1 MGTTGEYRAEP
12 EAMRS
17 TVGNV
22 GAVIAHGINA
32 VADLEKLVLQPTTFA
47 SFGSVVA
54 AANEALHSQQ
64 VTAVRSLL
72 QVLQEINGLVKHS
85 ADAYQSADEA
95 VSEGY
100 GGGHARSSGASLA
113 SIWGAPHAAHLAEA
127 AITDSAGAHGEPSSV
142 GNVLRYLGDA
152 DLGRLAEHPL
162 TDARFHGVADFNDWL
177 AGDADNQA
185 RVGLIEVYSG
195 TARTFGDVPGGVH
208 SGDVVVV
215 EPLLLAGRHPVIGVA
230 GDGGALYNHGL
241 LDPGLGG
248 LAKVSVYRP
257 ASV

>member
-1 MGTTGEYRAEP
+1 MGTIGEYRAEP

-72 QVLQEINGLVKHS
+72 QLLQEINDLVKHS

-100 GGGHARSSGASLA
+100 GGGGGPSAPPLT
-113 SIWGAPHAAHLAEA
+113 SIWGTPHAAHLAAA

-215 EPLLLAGRHPVIGVA
+215 EPLQVAERPPVIGVA

>member
-22 GAVIAHGINA
+22 GGIIAHGINA
-32 VADLEKLVLQPTTFA
+32 VADLEKLVLQPSTFA

-72 QVLQEINGLVKHS
+72 QLLQEINGLVKHS

-100 GGGHARSSGASLA
+100 GGGRGPSAPSLT
-113 SIWGAPHAAHLAEA
+113 SIWGTPHAAHLAAA

-215 EPLLLAGRHPVIGVA
+215 EPLRLADRSPVIGVA
-230 GDGGALYNHGL
+230 GDGGVLYNHGPV
-241 LDPGLGG
+241 DPGLGG

>member
-22 GAVIAHGINA
+22 GGIIAHGINA
-32 VADLEKLVLQPTTFA
+32 VADLERLVLQPMTFA

-64 VTAVRSLL
+64 VSAVRSLL
-72 QVLQEINGLVKHS
+72 QLLQEVNGLVKSS

-100 GGGHARSSGASLA
+100 GGGRAATSSPLT
-113 SIWGAPHAAHLAEA
+113 SIWGTPHAAELAAA
-127 AITDSAGAHGEPSSV
+127 AITDSAGAHGEPASV

-215 EPLLLAGRHPVIGVA
+215 EPLRHPHHSPVIAVA
-230 GDGGALYNHGL
+230 GDGGALYNHGPV
-241 LDPGLGG
+241 DPGLGG

>member
-22 GAVIAHGINA
+22 GGIIAHGINA

-47 SFGSVVA
+47 TFGSVVA

-72 QVLQEINGLVKHS
+72 QLLQEINGLVKHS

-95 VSEGY
+95 VSDGY
-100 GGGHARSSGASLA
+100 GGGRSHSPSLT
-113 SIWGAPHAAHLAEA
+113 SIWGAPHAAHLAAA

-230 GDGGALYNHGL
+230 GDGGALYNHGPV
-241 LDPGLGG
+241 DPGLGG

>member
-32 VADLEKLVLQPTTFA
+32 VADLEKLVLQPATFA

-72 QVLQEINGLVKHS
+72 QLLQEINGLVKHS

-100 GGGHARSSGASLA
+100 GGSGGTAQSSSLT
-113 SIWGAPHAAHLAEA
+113 SIWGAPHAAHLAAA
-127 AITDSAGAHGEPSSV
+127 AITDSTGAHGEPSSV

-215 EPLLLAGRHPVIGVA
+215 EPLLLADRTPVIGVA
-230 GDGGALYNHGL
+230 GDGGALYNHGPV
-241 LDPGLGG
+241 DPGLGG

>member
-22 GAVIAHGINA
+22 GGIIAHGINA

-72 QVLQEINGLVKHS
+72 QLLQEINGLVKHS

-95 VSEGY
+95 VSDGY
-100 GGGHARSSGASLA
+100 GGGGGHSAPSQT
-113 SIWGAPHAAHLAEA
+113 SIWGTPHAAHLAEA
-127 AITDSAGAHGEPSSV
+127 AITDSAAHGEPSSV

-177 AGDADNQA
+177 AA
-185 RVGLIEVYSG
+185 
-195 TARTFGDVPGGVH
+195 
-208 SGDVVVV
+208 
-215 EPLLLAGRHPVIGVA
+215 
-230 GDGGALYNHGL
+230 
-241 LDPGLGG
+241 
-248 LAKVSVYRP
+248 
-257 ASV
+257 